1 MSRTCA
7 IPSADDPGEIA
18 KLNRME
24 YSGLIVSLAQL
35 QFREVTSS
43 AYIYLRGVQ
52 KWSQSI
58 ITVLQI
64 LLWDDSLHDNSGSTA
79 GGDVI
84 DVKWQVHF
92 SIRSSI
98 ILRSILLVCDTFEHR
113 TEGVASNLC
122 WGEAVGCRRP
132 LQGINIDPAFN
143 PAI

>member
-52 KWSQSI
+52 K
-58 ITVLQI
+58 
-64 LLWDDSLHDNSGSTA
+64 
-79 GGDVI
+79 
-84 DVKWQVHF
+84 
-92 SIRSSI
+92 
-98 ILRSILLVCDTFEHR
+98 
-113 TEGVASNLC
+113 
-122 WGEAVGCRRP
+122 
-132 LQGINIDPAFN
+132 
-143 PAI
+143 